1 MQFIRMFL
9 GNLKCY
15 LDYLWYLIQAKCC
28 VKLSCCMVYRVRPR
42 KSLCIFTRD
51 AVLEWRGVM
60 IRINCWQTLE
70 SPGDGPQGTP
80 VGITLLTEVGR
91 TRPLV
96 WIKRK
101 KWVEHR
107 PLSLCLLA
115 TEALKSATSRNH
127 PSDFSAL
134 IDDHPPLPTPS
145 PPPPWARKSP
155 LL

>member
-1 MQFIRMFL
+1 MRFIRMFL

-15 LDYLWYLIQAKCC
+15 LDYLWYLIQAECC
-28 VKLSCCMVYRVRPR
+28 VKLSRCMVYRVRPR

-80 VGITLLTEVGR
+80 VEITLLNEIGR
-91 TRPLV
+91 TRLLV

-107 PLSLCLLA
+107 PLSLFACNRGF
-115 TEALKSATSRNH
+115 EISHLKKSPQWFLCTDRRSS
-127 PSDFSAL
+127 PTP
-134 IDDHPPLPTPS
+134 HPPAPATVS
-145 PPPPWARKSP
+145 
-155 LL
+155 